1 MRYDHTKIF
10 QSAYVLTIEIYRS
23 SSKFSK
29 EHKYTLG
36 EKLKVLCGD
45 LLDLIVVANA
55 ATNKL
60 EFLKKLDLQL
70 EKIKIY
76 LRIAFDLKA
85 ISIGVFEVLSR
96 KLDEIGRQLGGWRK
110 WTEKQNCPSISAR
123 VSVNQDCGERA
134 VKRELQPLSQI

>member
-10 QSAYVLTIEIYRS
+10 QSAYLLTIEIYRS

-36 EKLKVLCGD
+36 EKLKNFCGD
-45 LLDLIVVANA
+45 MLDLIVAANSA
-55 ATNKL
+55 SDKFQL
-60 EFLKKLDLQL
+60 LKKLDLQL
-70 EKIKIY
+70 EKIKIH

-96 KLDEIGRQLGGWRK
+96 HLDEIGRQLGGWRK
-110 WTEKQNCPSISAR
+110 WTEK
-123 VSVNQDCGERA
+123 
-134 VKRELQPLSQI
+134 KL

>member
-10 QSAYVLTIEIYRS
+10 QSAYILTIEVYRS

-36 EKLKVLCGD
+36 EKLKNLCGD
-45 LLDLIVVANA
+45 MLDLIVAANSA
-55 ATNKL
+55 SDKFQL
-60 EFLKKLDLQL
+60 LKKLDLQL
-70 EKIKIY
+70 EKIKIH

-96 KLDEIGRQLGGWRK
+96 HLDEIGRQLGGWRK
-110 WTEKQNCPSISAR
+110 WTDKQNCPSVSAG
-123 VSVNQDCGERA
+123 VSVN
-134 VKRELQPLSQI
+134 